1 MSLTKVDHAEVR
13 KRLQKKEN
21 IPTLPTTFTELVRAT
36 SDPNTSLTEL
46 ATLIAYDPTL
56 MASVLRVANSSF
68 MGLKEPVNELSTAV
82 LYLGMSEIRRAA
94 LAVGSFDLF
103 TGKGYTASYLKDI
116 WVHSLATGL
125 ISQNIASIAQFDFSE
140 EAYIAGLLH
149 DFGKLFFATSYSKEY
164 ADLRAQVVLK
174 KEETLNLETQTLGL
188 NHLQV
193 IEDIGKE
200 WKLPTKILQ
209 VAIHH
214 HDPLQADEQFQLI
227 SLCVATSNIL
237 AHHMINDEPVE
248 HRMPQAQMW
257 LAQIAA
263 KAKHPEQLTFQ
274 EIGSVLTE
282 EAEELRC
289 YEEVTSKPL

>member
-1 MSLTKVDHAEVR
+1 MSSSITEYSEVR

-21 IPTLPTTFTELVRAT
+21 IPTLPTTFTELVKAT

-68 MGLKEPVNELSTAV
+68 MGLKDPVNDLSTAV

-103 TGKGYTASYLKDI
+103 TGKGYAASYLKDI

-164 ADLRAQVVLK
+164 ADLRSNVVLQK
-174 KEETLNLETQTLGL
+174 GDTLTLEKQVFGL
-188 NHLQV
+188 NHLEV
-193 IEDIGKE
+193 IQDIGNE
-200 WKLPTKILQ
+200 WKLPPRILQ
-209 VAIHH
+209 VAVHH
-214 HDPLQADEQFQLI
+214 HDPLKSDEQYHLI
-227 SLCVATSNIL
+227 SLVVATSNIL

-248 HRMPQAQMW
+248 SRMAQAQEW
-257 LAQIAA
+257 LAVIAS
-263 KAKHPEQLTFQ
+263 KAKFPDQLTFQ
-274 EIGSVLTE
+274 EVGSILTE

-289 YEEVTSKPL
+289 YEEITTRSL